1 MEQITKQLLKTA
13 ETDVSLTPAER
24 DALRRLRRGE
34 VTTPSPAAR
43 LLRRTEAA
51 ARLSCTPRTVDR
63 WCGLGLLPRVKLPGF
78 ARASGIP
85 EASVAGL
92 IASHAAAPVAVHERP
107 AVRAGS

>member
-1 MEQITKQLLKTA
+1 MDARSIELLKLVGADAT
-13 ETDVSLTPAER
+13 LTPAER
-24 DALRRLRRGE
+24 EALRRLRRGE